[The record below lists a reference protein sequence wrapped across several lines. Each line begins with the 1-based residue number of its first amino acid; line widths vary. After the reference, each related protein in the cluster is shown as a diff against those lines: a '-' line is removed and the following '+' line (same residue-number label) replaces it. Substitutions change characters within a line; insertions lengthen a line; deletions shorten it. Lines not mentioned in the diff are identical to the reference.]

1 MTSVFRRSPARA
13 LPSVARGEGVWL
25 WDTEGRRYLDACS
38 GAVVVNVGHGR
49 REVVDA
55 MAEQGA
61 RVAYVHN
68 GEFTSEAAE
77 GFCARLAALA
87 PTGLDRVYPVSGGSE
102 ATESALKLARAYHRL
117 RGNPGKWRVIARR
130 VSYHGNT
137 VGALSMSGHAVRR
150 APYDPLLLDF
160 PHIEGPDLYRDPDP
174 ASPANTGAA
183 LEEAI
188 LAAGPETVAAF
199 IAEPVVGAAGGA
211 LTPPSGHFE
220 RIREV
225 CDRHDVL
232 FIADEVMTG
241 VGRTGR
247 MWGIQ
252 HSAAIPDLLVAGKGL
267 ASGYAPLAA
276 VLVSPRVHDLF
287 TELDQ
292 PFVHGFTYA
301 GHPIA
306 CAAGRAVLDI
316 VVREGLAERAAT
328 QGEKLDALLR
338 EVAGRH
344 PIVGDV
350 RGRGLMRG
358 IELVADRET
367 KAPHPAALEVASRFG
382 EAALRRGLCI
392 YPGAGHLPGPAGD
405 QALIAPPLVVDDA
418 ELGELASRLDG
429 SLAELERELEAA
441 PLVQARAV

>member
-1 MTSVFRRSPARA
+1 MSTVFRRSPGG
-13 LPSVARGEGVWL
+13 PVTSIARGEGVWL
-25 WDTEGRRYLDACS
+25 WDTQGRRYLDGCS

-49 REVVDA
+49 TEVVEA
-55 MAEQGA
+55 MARQG
-61 RVAYVHN
+61 RQVAYVHN

-77 GFCARLAALA
+77 DFTARLAALA
-87 PTGLDRVYPVSGGSE
+87 PRGLDRVYPVSGGSE

-117 RGNPGKWRVIARR
+117 RGNPAKWRVIARR

-150 APYDPLLLDF
+150 APYAPLLLDF

-174 ASPANTGAA
+174 ASPASTGAA

-211 LTPPSGHFE
+211 LTAPPGHFE
-220 RIREV
+220 RIREI

-252 HSAAIPDLLVAGKGL
+252 HSDAAPDLLVAGKGL

-276 VLVSPRVHDLF
+276 VLVSARIHDLF

-301 GHPIA
+301 GHPIS
-306 CAAGRAVLDI
+306 CAAGCAVLDI
-316 VVREGLAERAAT
+316 VVREGLVERAAER
-328 QGEKLDALLR
+328 GERLEALLR
-338 EVAGRH
+338 EVAARH
-344 PIVGDV
+344 PMVGDV

-358 IELVADRET
+358 IELVADPES
-367 KAPHPAALEVASRFG
+367 KAPFPAGMGVAGRLG
-382 EAALRRGLCI
+382 DAALRRGLCV
-392 YPGAGHLPGPAGD
+392 YPGGGHLPGPAGD

-418 ELGELASRLDG
+418 ELGELASRLDE
-429 SLAELERELEAA
+429 SLGELERELTAEASMA
-441 PLVQARAV
+441 GR